1 MPTRTGLLPRLS
13 TLNPSSVLLP
23 RLFPPAL
30 QAGLRQ
36 SIKQAVTESRALEH
50 FSQADK
56 RSTKTLQTQ
65 LNSELA

>member
-1 MPTRTGLLPRLS
+1 
-13 TLNPSSVLLP
+13 VLLP